1 MLIGAVRLCRIW
13 NFRYFPSGTI
23 VVSSIEDGLFVL
35 QLGTIQTL
43 SPTPSPTA
51 CEDTFVYPPSQTM
64 EACAATVDGTLAR
77 FTKQCNRKPAFA
89 SSYLDK
95 EDDLSA
101 TACADLCLSRFSC
114 RSFTHRE
121 SDGKCQLYAKICKDD
136 LDAYG
141 GGNSGI

>member
-51 CEDTFVYPPSQTM
+51 CEDTFVFPPSQT
-64 EACAATVDGTLAR
+64 EEGCAATAMAR
-77 FTKQCNRKPAFA
+77 FTKQCHRRPNFA
-89 SSYLDK
+89 SGYLDRV
-95 EDDLSA
+95 DGLSV
-101 TACADLCLSRFSC
+101 TGCADLCLSRFSC
-114 RSFTHRE
+114 RSFTHIDSSGR
-121 SDGKCQLYAKICKDD
+121 CQLYAKPCKN
-136 LDAYG
+136 LDTHADRP
-141 GGNSGI
+141 S